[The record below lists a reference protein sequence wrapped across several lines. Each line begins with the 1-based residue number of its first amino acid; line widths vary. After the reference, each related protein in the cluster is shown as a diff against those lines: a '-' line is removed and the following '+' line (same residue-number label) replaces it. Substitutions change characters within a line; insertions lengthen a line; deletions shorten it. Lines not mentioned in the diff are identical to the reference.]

1 MPFKV
6 QFLGVEYKCMRFP
19 FFAIIFSCLSLAA
32 CGPGGSDT
40 GSASSSSAALAVQST
55 SYANK
60 NVAGLTTTALMLKA
74 VFSDEG
80 SDLISTSVT
89 FGDFFQEGKFSAF
102 AVSKTGK
109 AYFLRWQS
117 ASSSW
122 LDDSARLFGTGNRYT
137 CNSNATFAIT
147 ADFNKDSKP
156 DVFLSCSGPTQY
168 LFVSSKTGT
177 SYKLVIPELALLD
190 PKIALSSNRAAAADV
205 DGDGLLDLILTN
217 SSGDA
222 KPQIWKGEL
231 DEAVDGGVKFT
242 NQSTWLSTIPCTV
255 GQSTFTLPN
264 AIDSVFL
271 VPVSNGSVDL
281 VVGGTAPVLGGKP
294 YVQMP
299 KKTSPP
305 YYTACGFKGF
315 DQINDPDNPS
325 ALKDVFYQDSKFYLV
340 TQSALSS
347 KIQLTTYIINND
359 GSPSVPNTKRVSE
372 SPPGVGKGL
381 PQQYKYNGA
390 GAFQPYD
397 AGCIEN
403 RCQTNITP
411 F

>member
-1 MPFKV
+1 MKT
-6 QFLGVEYKCMRFP
+6 RI
-19 FFAIIFSCLSLAA
+19 FAVIFSCLGLVA
-32 CGPGGSDT
+32 CGPGGGET
-40 GSASSSSAALAVQST
+40 GSTVSTSAALTVQST

-109 AYFLRWQS
+109 AYFFRWQS

-137 CNSNATFAIT
+137 CNSNATFAIS

-177 SYKLVIPELALLD
+177 SYKLVTPEIALFD

-205 DGDGLLDLILTN
+205 DGDGVLDLILTN
-217 SSGDA
+217 SNGDA

-281 VVGGTAPVLGGKP
+281 VVGGTAPALGGKP

-315 DQINDPDNPS
+315 DQINDPNNPS

-340 TQSALSS
+340 TQSTLTSQ
-347 KIQLTTYIINND
+347 IQLTTFTINPD
-359 GSPSVPNTKRVSE
+359 GSPSLPATKRLSE
-372 SPPGVGKGL
+372 SGNGVGKGL
-381 PQQYKYNGA
+381 PLQYKYNGS
-390 GAFQPYD
+390 GTFQPYD
-397 AGCIEN
+397 AGCTET